1 MHVCDTTYIPS
12 IHLYAYIYIY
22 IYTQIDCIHTYSSC
36 IMRTRAHSAKCYQ
49 RLIYRYLS
57 LYRYTQK
64 QVCFSPKGIQIYAAS
79 SHYHQM
85 RRKGLWQHPPPCH
98 VHSYMQTHEK
108 GNALGH
114 GHTEREGNVQ
124 KLQGLICNCFKKKK
138 IKTLQ
143 LKCLCNIGSSVHLNR
158 FLKPPGSASLEVKL
172 YEQITARFYFSPAW
186 TL

>member
-22 IYTQIDCIHTYSSC
+22 IYIH
-36 IMRTRAHSAKCYQ
+36 
-49 RLIYRYLS
+49 RLIAFIPIHRASWGQEHIQRSATNASYTDISLCTGIHKSRSVFPQKAYRFMLLAPITTKWEGKAS
-57 LYRYTQK
+57 DNIHLPAMFTRTCRRMRKETQWGMDILRG
-64 QVCFSPKGIQIYAAS
+64 KGEYKNF
-79 SHYHQM
+79 
-85 RRKGLWQHPPPCH
+85 KGWF
-98 VHSYMQTHEK
+98 VT
-108 GNALGH
+108 AL
-114 GHTEREGNVQ
+114 
-124 KLQGLICNCFKKKK
+124 KKK

-186 TL
+186 ML

>member
-114 GHTEREGNVQ
+114 GHTEREGRVQ
-124 KLQGLICNCFKKKK
+124 KLQGLICNCFKKKNQNIT
-138 IKTLQ
+138 IKMSVQ
-143 LKCLCNIGSSVHLNR
+143 YWKLCSS
-158 FLKPPGSASLEVKL
+158 K
-172 YEQITARFYFSPAW
+172 QIFKATGISITRSETVWANNS
-186 TL
+186 